1 MVEIASTKR
10 SSNKEIR
17 IWTVVI
23 VLARIASI
31 CLALASFL
39 LYGRLPKSKS
49 RNQSTRAAV
58 NGNYAPHDA
67 ASSILRRDV
76 EHPMKNHYTS
86 YPGLANDTEVACG
99 NHVAT
104 SCDQCP
110 HGNGASWCN
119 GDCEWRDG
127 SCGRS
132 SKFDHIHPDYIRIIQ
147 RYAFQPVMNNNGE
160 YANVIMVRS
169 PFRQADDEDLYA
181 FYKDDILFLGISSF
195 ESYPLTSPNPYSR
208 SNADAYPE
216 ERYLNLFPGFL
227 HMMRDP
233 DDHFPRN
240 VKRILMSQSDFMLD
254 ESAKI
259 GREHANDEK
268 IYDFVYSGGVSDGRY
283 LFGSCCYCTGE

>member
-1 MVEIASTKR
+1 
-10 SSNKEIR
+10 
-17 IWTVVI
+17 
-23 VLARIASI
+23 
-31 CLALASFL
+31 
-39 LYGRLPKSKS
+39 
-49 RNQSTRAAV
+49 
-58 NGNYAPHDA
+58 
-67 ASSILRRDV
+67 
-76 EHPMKNHYTS
+76 MKKHYKS
-86 YPGLANDTEVACG
+86 YPGLANDTEVNCG

-132 SKFDHIHPDYIRIIQ
+132 SKFEHIHPDYVRIIQ

-160 YANVIMVRS
+160 YVNVIMVRS

-195 ESYPLTSPNPYSR
+195 ESYPLASPNPYSR

-216 ERYLNLFPGFL
+216 EKYLNLFPGFL

-240 VKRILMSQSDFMLD
+240 VEIILMSQSDFMLD
-254 ESAKI
+254 EYTKI
-259 GREHANDEK
+259 GREYANDEK
-268 IYDFVYSGGVSDGRY
+268 IYDFVYSGGVSDVRY
-283 LFGSCCYCTGE
+283 LFRSCCYFPGE